1 MSAKANERFAD
12 KKGMRGNMKKFRET
26 VAALALA
33 FTLAAFGGSFTQGK
47 ATLSAGNASGDVI
60 RVISP
65 GQDASVNIDNDCVSD
80 FFENYEPNYGM
91 KYYGQGENLPMLG
104 VTLKWEADNAKYYG
118 VYVDTNESFATA
130 DNYTAV
136 KSELTVS
143 NLIPGTKYYWKVVI
157 TDPNG
162 KRKTSKTYSFTPEAS
177 VRAVN
182 IDGVSNVRDLG
193 GAVTAD
199 GRTLKYGVV
208 YRSAIL
214 DDVTAEGKRTVA
226 RLGIKVDLD
235 LRGKDSA
242 VSPLGESVRRINV
255 NAPWYAAGK
264 GSFGVNGRE
273 EYVREFVREIKIC
286 ADPDNYP
293 MLFHCQIGRD
303 RTGTLAATLLS
314 LCGVSRSDIT
324 RDYELS
330 WLSVKGSPSTDKL
343 YNTRID
349 QLMDFYESQDGET
362 LKEKTA
368 NYLLSLGVEQS
379 EIDSITNILLG

>member
-1 MSAKANERFAD
+1 
-12 KKGMRGNMKKFRET
+12 MKKFKDIT
-26 VAALALA
+26 AAFALTFA
-33 FTLAAFGGSFTQGK
+33 IAAFGGSFTQGR
-47 ATLSAGNASGDVI
+47 ATLLTNNDSDVI
-60 RVISP
+60 RVIAP
-65 GQDASVNIDNDCVSD
+65 TQDASVDTDNDCVAD

-91 KYYGQGENLPMLG
+91 NYYGQGENLPMIG
-104 VTLKWEADNAKYYG
+104 VTLKWDADNAKYYS
-118 VYVDTNESFATA
+118 VYVDTQESFATA

-136 KSELTVS
+136 KPELTVS
-143 NLIPGTKYYWKVVI
+143 NLIPGTKYYWKVGI

-162 KRKTSKTYSFTPEAS
+162 KRKTSKTYSFTPKAS
-177 VRAVN
+177 VRTVN

-193 GAVTAD
+193 GAVTDD
-199 GRTLKYGVV
+199 GRTLKYGIV

-214 DDVTAEGKRTVA
+214 DDVTAEGRRTVA

-242 VSPLGESVRRINV
+242 VSPLGENVRRINV

-264 GSFGVNGRE
+264 GSFGINGRE
-273 EYVREFVREIKIC
+273 EYVSEFVKEIKIC

-314 LCGVSRSDIT
+314 LCGVSRNDIV

-330 WLSVKGSPSTDKL
+330 WLSVKGSPSNDKL

-368 NYLLSLGVEQS
+368 NYLLSLGITKG
-379 EIDSITNILLG
+379 EIDSITDILLG